1 MENDITYDN
10 IVSAWN
16 EMEENLISVEQFSDI
31 NRFFDACE
39 AEFDEWLEWMAEYFQ
54 TSKEEFLDAC
64 EEIDELAE
72 HYFTTRDGLM
82 AVYLSPY
89 IDMAM
94 DKWSEAYDEWPDDQY
109 YCCVCDKPIEYSGDD
124 SVMLLDDKWHKVL
137 DFYNL
142 RKYEKDANRRADE
155 FYKKCDRRGGLRL
168 KAPKNIHTF
177 ICNDCIEKA
186 LGRPIKITDIN
197 DSPFNQGYIK
207 SHFETKR

>member
-1 MENDITYDN
+1 
-10 IVSAWN
+10 
-16 EMEENLISVEQFSDI
+16 
-31 NRFFDACE
+31 
-39 AEFDEWLEWMAEYFQ
+39 
-54 TSKEEFLDAC
+54 
-64 EEIDELAE
+64 
-72 HYFTTRDGLM
+72 
-82 AVYLSPY
+82 
-89 IDMAM
+89 MAM
-94 DKWSEAYDEWPDDQY
+94 DKWSEVYDEYLDDQY

-155 FYKKCDRRGGLRL
+155 FYKKCDRRGGLHL
-168 KAPKNIHTF
+168 KEPKNIHTF

-207 SHFETKR
+207 SHFGTKR